1 MQQKY
6 FAASNS
12 AQGFQNY
19 FGLIFARADFLY
31 IIKGG
36 PGTGK
41 SSFMKKCAAIAE
53 DNGATVEYYYCS
65 SDPTSLDG
73 ILIFSDGRVTGFI
86 DGTAPHVSEP
96 QLPGARE
103 EIINLGQFWNRELLH
118 KQKNEIEALC
128 DRKSAEYKNAYTF
141 LRSVGNLRAVSD
153 CLVRDALDIEKMD
166 GAARRL
172 LRSALGSWNTDRAQ
186 KSSIIPAIT
195 DSVSMCGRVRFDTF
209 ERLAKKIYFIGDLY
223 GAGQMFLDCVLCLM
237 KEKGISARVSY
248 DPVCSSHVDG
258 IFIEDVGVALIC
270 RHDSPDG
277 YDDTVTQGAEVTYIN
292 MGRFFDR
299 ARLREARSE
308 IRYTSRLAR
317 NALDGAIY
325 SLSKAKIYHFLLED
339 IYGKAMDWR
348 AKDEWQ
354 KGIGLGKMIFGAD
367 KG

>member
-1 MQQKY
+1 MQRKY

-19 FGLIFARADFLY
+19 FTSIFAQADFLY

-53 DNGATVEYYYCS
+53 SRGATVEYYYCS
-65 SDPTSLDG
+65 SDPDSLDG
-73 ILIFSDGRVTGFI
+73 ILIFGEGRITGFI

-141 LRSVGNLRAVSD
+141 LRGAGNLRAVSD
-153 CLVRDALDIEKMD
+153 CLVRDALDISKMES
-166 GAARRL
+166 AARRL
-172 LRSALGSWNTDRAQ
+172 LHSAGILGDADNTKKADV
-186 KSSIIPAIT
+186 IPAIT
-195 DSVSMCGRVRFDTF
+195 DSVSMSGRVRFDTL
-209 ERLAKKIYFIGDLY
+209 ERLAKRIYFVSDMY
-223 GAGQMFLDCVLCLM
+223 GAGQMLLDCLLRLIV
-237 KEKGISARVSY
+237 EKNASVRVSY
-248 DPVCSSHVDG
+248 DPICPSHVDG
-258 IFIEDVGVALIC
+258 IIVESVGVAFIC
-270 RHDSPDG
+270 RHNVHGG
-277 YDDTVTQGAEVTYIN
+277 YDDTVADGKEVVHVN

-308 IRYTSRLAR
+308 IRYTLRLAE
-317 NALDGAIY
+317 NALDGALY

-339 IYGKAMDWR
+339 IYGKAMDWL

-354 KGIGLGKMIFGAD
+354 RSIGLGNMIFGTD
-367 KG
+367 M